1 MKTHNIMRYKP
12 VSLLPLFF
20 ACVAFAG
27 DNASTTIHMT
37 QGDTGLISESIA
49 HEAQAA
55 LQRGMRW
62 LDDRQEPAGDRS
74 TPDDPA
80 FTAALP
86 LLALLKNPESDQ
98 AAVDKA
104 VRVFIQEAQNRKDHE
119 QPWAA
124 LLNHLCAGI
133 EKNDPRVQS
142 PFNWIMDHWTLEE
155 VPGLGQDGLY
165 YYYIVLAKALAL
177 YGQDIL
183 TLADGRQIN
192 WRTELVRKLI
202 NIQKTDPKT
211 GNGFWGENDPVL
223 ATTYSLLALEVAL
236 NR

>member
-1 MKTHNIMRYKP
+1 MKHR
-12 VSLLPLFF
+12 LPSILFSF
-20 ACVAFAG
+20 LACAAYAG
-27 DNASTTIHMT
+27 ENASTTIQMT

-55 LQRGMRW
+55 FQRGIRW
-62 LDDRQEPAGDRS
+62 LDGQQELGGDRPN
-74 TPDDPA
+74 PDDPA

-86 LLALLKNPESDQ
+86 LLALVKNPESDPE
-98 AAVDKA
+98 AIDRA
-104 VRVFIQEAQNRKDHE
+104 VRVFIQGVQSQKGDD

-124 LLNHLCAGI
+124 LLNHLYAGI
-133 EKNDPRVQS
+133 DKNDPRVQS
-142 PFNWIMDHWTLEE
+142 SLNGITEHWTLEE
-155 VPGLGQDGLY
+155 VPGAGQDGLY
-165 YYYIVLAKALAL
+165 YFYIVLAKGLAL
-177 YGQDIL
+177 YGQDLL

-202 NIQKTDPKT
+202 NLQKTDPKT
-211 GNGFWGENDPVL
+211 GNGFWGDGDPIL